1 MLYTTL
7 KFLHILFAI
16 VAVGFNTSFG
26 LILGRASKGGAD
38 GREMKFALGTVRAM
52 AITAHALYLLVLATG
67 VVMVYLAGYPW
78 SLKWI
83 HGSLA
88 LFVIAFLAA
97 TVTLLPMM
105 KRRIAIVDARG
116 PADPEFLK
124 LSKRSAMIAAALTLI
139 TLVILWLMVAK
150 PA

>member
-1 MLYTTL
+1 MYTTL

-26 LILGRASKGGAD
+26 LILGRASAGGAD
-38 GREMKFALGTVRAM
+38 GREMKFALGTVRVM
-52 AITAHALYLLVLATG
+52 AIIAHALYLLVLATG
-67 VVMVYLAGYPW
+67 IAMVYFAGYPW
-78 SLKWI
+78 ALKWI
-83 HGSLA
+83 HVSLA
-88 LFVIAFLAA
+88 LFVVAFLTA
-97 TVTLLPMM
+97 TFTLMPMM
-105 KRRIAIVDARG
+105 KRRVAILDARG

-124 LSKRSAMIAAALTLI
+124 LSKRSAMIAGVLTVI